1 MAVGVVRSLSL
12 TWTLHRMCND
22 VAHSEYELFMHTWCF
37 LSFKPFWLLTLSNLK
52 NVCDI
57 WSYFLYLAAIKE
69 SLHIDYDAL
78 WKEAEEIQTADK
90 LRPDDLK
97 LKSKKRTKGYEGK
110 RKPELTGVEL
120 SKNLTSEEVPVT
132 VEQRSRYA

>member
-1 MAVGVVRSLSL
+1 
-12 TWTLHRMCND
+12 
-22 VAHSEYELFMHTWCF
+22 
-37 LSFKPFWLLTLSNLK
+37 
-52 NVCDI
+52 
-57 WSYFLYLAAIKE
+57 
-69 SLHIDYDAL
+69 
-78 WKEAEEIQTADK
+78 